1 MIMVFSA
8 TYSNISAISW
18 LSDLL
23 VEETG
28 ENQQPATCHWQI
40 LLHNSFFQVNKRIS
54 FEGSF
59 ILWFILFNATFNN
72 ISVISWQSDLLVEE
86 NRSTRRKSPTCR

>member
-1 MIMVFSA
+1 MVFSA
-8 TYSNISAISW
+8 TYSNISAMSW

-40 LLHNSFFQVNKRIS
+40 LLHNIVSSTSRHERGSIS
-54 FEGSF
+54 H
-59 ILWFILFNATFNN
+59 I
-72 ISVISWQSDLLVEE
+72 
-86 NRSTRRKSPTCR
+86 